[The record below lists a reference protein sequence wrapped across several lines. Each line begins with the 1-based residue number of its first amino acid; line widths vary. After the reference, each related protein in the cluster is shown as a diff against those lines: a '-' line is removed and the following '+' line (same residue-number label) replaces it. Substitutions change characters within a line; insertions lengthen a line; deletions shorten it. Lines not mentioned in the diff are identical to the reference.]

1 MKFEKDFL
9 RSTDFGLLLLRIAL
23 GGLML
28 FHGMHKLIYGVGFI
42 GDMLAA
48 IGLPS
53 FIAYGSLLAELVA
66 SLMIICG
73 IWTRLASVVFAGNMV
88 VAILMAHASE
98 MFSLSPMTGGLVIE
112 LPLLYLL
119 GAAVLCLT
127 GGRSPRGLYLT
138 EACC

>member
-1 MKFEKDFL
+1 MNFEKDFL
-9 RSTDFGLLLLRIAL
+9 RSTDLGLLLLRIAL

-73 IWTRLASVVFAGNMV
+73 IWTRLASVVFAGNMM

-127 GGRSPRGLYLT
+127 GGGRFAVTKGTVLD
-138 EACC
+138 

>member
-9 RSTDFGLLLLRIAL
+9 RSTDLGLLLLRIAL

-98 MFSLSPMTGGLVIE
+98 MFSLSPMTGGLAIE

-127 GGRSPRGLYLT
+127 GGGRFAVTKGTVLD
-138 EACC
+138 

>member
-127 GGRSPRGLYLT
+127 GGGRFAVTKGDCT
-138 EACC
+138 

>member
-9 RSTDFGLLLLRIAL
+9 RSTDLGLLLLRIAL

-66 SLMIICG
+66 
-73 IWTRLASVVFAGNMV
+73 
-88 VAILMAHASE
+88 
-98 MFSLSPMTGGLVIE
+98 
-112 LPLLYLL
+112 
-119 GAAVLCLT
+119 
-127 GGRSPRGLYLT
+127 
-138 EACC
+138 

>member
-9 RSTDFGLLLLRIAL
+9 RCTDLGLLLLRIAL

-127 GGRSPRGLYLT
+127 GGGRFAVTKGTVLD
-138 EACC
+138 

>member
-9 RSTDFGLLLLRIAL
+9 RSTDLGLLLLRSAL

-53 FIAYGSLLAELVA
+53 FIASGSLLAELVA

-127 GGRSPRGLYLT
+127 GGGRFAVTKGTVLD
-138 EACC
+138 

>member
-9 RSTDFGLLLLRIAL
+9 RSTDLGLLLLRIAL

-42 GDMLAA
+42 GDMLAT

-127 GGRSPRGLYLT
+127 GGGRFAVTKETVLD
-138 EACC
+138 

>member
-23 GGLML
+23 GGLRM

-127 GGRSPRGLYLT
+127 GGGRFAVTKGTVLD
-138 EACC
+138 

>member
-9 RSTDFGLLLLRIAL
+9 RSTDLGLLLLRIAL

-98 MFSLSPMTGGLVIE
+98 MFSLPPMTGGLVIE

-127 GGRSPRGLYLT
+127 GGGRFAVTKGTVLD
-138 EACC
+138 

>member
-127 GGRSPRGLYLT
+127 GGGRFAVTKGTVLD
-138 EACC
+138 

>member
-98 MFSLSPMTGGLVIE
+98 MFSLSPMTGGPVIE

-119 GAAVLCLT
+119 GAAVLCLPG
-127 GGRSPRGLYLT
+127 GGRFAVTKGTVLD
-138 EACC
+138 

>member
-9 RSTDFGLLLLRIAL
+9 RITDLGLLLLRIAL

-66 SLMIICG
+66 SLMIIFG

-127 GGRSPRGLYLT
+127 GGGRFAVTKGTVLD
-138 EACC
+138 

>member
-9 RSTDFGLLLLRIAL
+9 RSTDLGLLLLRIAL

-73 IWTRLASVVFAGNMV
+73 IWTRLASVVFAGNMM

-127 GGRSPRGLYLT
+127 GGGRFAVTKGTVLD
-138 EACC
+138 

>member
-9 RSTDFGLLLLRIAL
+9 RSTDLGLLLLRIAL

-112 LPLLYLL
+112 LPLFYLL

-127 GGRSPRGLYLT
+127 GGGRFAVTKGTVLD
-138 EACC
+138 

>member
-9 RSTDFGLLLLRIAL
+9 RSTDLGLLLLRIAL

-127 GGRSPRGLYLT
+127 GGGRFAVTKGTILD
-138 EACC
+138 

>member
-9 RSTDFGLLLLRIAL
+9 RSTDLGLLLLRIAL

-88 VAILMAHASE
+88 VAILMAYASE

-127 GGRSPRGLYLT
+127 GGGRFAVTKGTVLD
-138 EACC
+138 

>member
-9 RSTDFGLLLLRIAL
+9 RSTDLGLLLLRIAL

-28 FHGMHKLIYGVGFI
+28 FHGMHKLIYGVSFI

-73 IWTRLASVVFAGNMV
+73 IWIRLASVVFAGNMV

-127 GGRSPRGLYLT
+127 GGGRFAVTKGTVLD
-138 EACC
+138 

>member
-9 RSTDFGLLLLRIAL
+9 RSTDLGLLLLRIAL

-119 GAAVLCLT
+119 GSAVLCLT
-127 GGRSPRGLYLT
+127 GGGRFAVTKGTVLD
-138 EACC
+138 

>member
-9 RSTDFGLLLLRIAL
+9 RSTDLGLLLLRIAL

-119 GAAVLCLT
+119 GAAVLFLT
-127 GGRSPRGLYLT
+127 GGGRFAVTKGTVLD
-138 EACC
+138 

>member
-9 RSTDFGLLLLRIAL
+9 RSTDLGLLLLRIAL

-42 GDMLAA
+42 GDMLAD

-73 IWTRLASVVFAGNMV
+73 IWTRLASVVFAGNMM

-127 GGRSPRGLYLT
+127 GGGRFAVTKGTVLD
-138 EACC
+138 

>member
-9 RSTDFGLLLLRIAL
+9 RSTNLGLLLLRIAL

-73 IWTRLASVVFAGNMV
+73 IWTRLASVVFAGNMM

-119 GAAVLCLT
+119 SAAVLCLT
-127 GGRSPRGLYLT
+127 GGGRFAVTKGTVLD
-138 EACC
+138 

>member
-9 RSTDFGLLLLRIAL
+9 RSTDLGLLLLRIAL

-73 IWTRLASVVFAGNMV
+73 IWTRLTSVVFAGNMV

-119 GAAVLCLT
+119 GAAVLCIT
-127 GGRSPRGLYLT
+127 GGGRFAVTKGTVLD
-138 EACC
+138 

>member
-9 RSTDFGLLLLRIAL
+9 RSTDLGLLLLRIAL

-88 VAILMAHASE
+88 VAILMAHDSE

-127 GGRSPRGLYLT
+127 GGGRFAVTKGTVLD
-138 EACC
+138 

>member
-9 RSTDFGLLLLRIAL
+9 RSTDLGLLLLRSAL

-127 GGRSPRGLYLT
+127 GGGRFAVTKGTVLD
-138 EACC
+138 

>member
-9 RSTDFGLLLLRIAL
+9 RRTDLGLLLLRIAL

-127 GGRSPRGLYLT
+127 GGGRFAVTKGTVLD
-138 EACC
+138 

>member
-1 MKFEKDFL
+1 MNFEKDFL
-9 RSTDFGLLLLRIAL
+9 RSTDLGLLLLRIAL

-127 GGRSPRGLYLT
+127 GGGRFAVTKGTVLD
-138 EACC
+138 

>member
-9 RSTDFGLLLLRIAL
+9 RSTDFGLLLLRSAL

-127 GGRSPRGLYLT
+127 GGGRFAVTKGTVLD
-138 EACC
+138 

>member
-9 RSTDFGLLLLRIAL
+9 RSTDLGLLLLRIAL

-127 GGRSPRGLYLT
+127 DGGRFAVTKGTVLD
-138 EACC
+138 

>member
-9 RSTDFGLLLLRIAL
+9 RSTDLVLLLLRIAL

-73 IWTRLASVVFAGNMV
+73 IWTRLASVVFAGNMM

-127 GGRSPRGLYLT
+127 GGGRFAVTKGTVLD
-138 EACC
+138 

>member
-9 RSTDFGLLLLRIAL
+9 RSTDLGLLLLRIAL

-98 MFSLSPMTGGLVIE
+98 MFSLSPVTGGLVIE

-127 GGRSPRGLYLT
+127 GGGRFAVTKGTVLD
-138 EACC
+138 

>member
-9 RSTDFGLLLLRIAL
+9 RSTDLGLLLLRIAL

-28 FHGMHKLIYGVGFI
+28 FQGMHKLIYGVGFI

-73 IWTRLASVVFAGNMV
+73 IWTRLASVVFAGNMM

-127 GGRSPRGLYLT
+127 GGGRFAVTKGTVLD
-138 EACC
+138 

>member
-9 RSTDFGLLLLRIAL
+9 RSTDLGLLLLRIAL

-28 FHGMHKLIYGVGFI
+28 FHGMHKLIFGVGFI

-127 GGRSPRGLYLT
+127 GGGRFAVTKGTVLD
-138 EACC
+138 

>member
-9 RSTDFGLLLLRIAL
+9 RSTDLGLLLLRIAL

-48 IGLPS
+48 IGQPS

-127 GGRSPRGLYLT
+127 GGGRFAVTKGTVLD
-138 EACC
+138 

>member
-9 RSTDFGLLLLRIAL
+9 RSTDLGLLLLRIAL

-88 VAILMAHASE
+88 VALLMAHASE

-127 GGRSPRGLYLT
+127 GGGRFAVTKGTVLD
-138 EACC
+138 

>member
-9 RSTDFGLLLLRIAL
+9 RSTDLGLLLLRIAL

-88 VAILMAHASE
+88 VAILMAHAPE

-127 GGRSPRGLYLT
+127 GGGRFAVTKGTVLD
-138 EACC
+138 

>member
-9 RSTDFGLLLLRIAL
+9 RSTDLGLLLLRIAL

-119 GAAVLCLT
+119 GAAVLCLAG
-127 GGRSPRGLYLT
+127 GGRFAVTKGTVLD
-138 EACC
+138 

>member
-9 RSTDFGLLLLRIAL
+9 RSTNLGLLLLRIAL

-127 GGRSPRGLYLT
+127 GGGRFAVTKGTVLD
-138 EACC
+138 